1 MRIWTVIV
9 AVIISSCASATPQ
22 PSVGTIARIE
32 TGLAL
37 LEDLQAVGVADSES
51 MNRAARTRVRNVRC
65 ASPEVGK
72 AVCTYDTARLAPGED
87 WVARRRSFV
96 RQERIGPSEPS
107 AGGWVPEKT
116 EMAEG
121 DESGFQALVERGLW
135 DPPEAPPIRAAAIP
149 PPLDPPAEETLFA
162 HLAPGS
168 WAGALSAEVGAPVSS
183 ADVRRVTCVGLQTS
197 YMLCAWEQRL
207 GGRWRRLSQYA
218 DISQTAS
225 RAPVLIDRSRM
236 EP

>member
-1 MRIWTVIV
+1 LRTWTLIV
-9 AVIISSCASATPQ
+9 VLIVSGCASAPPQ
-22 PSVGTIARIE
+22 PSVVAIARIE

-37 LEDLQAVGVADSES
+37 IEDQRAVGVADSES

-65 ASPEVGK
+65 ASPDAGK
-72 AVCTYDTARLAPGED
+72 SVCTYDTARLGAGED

-96 RQERIGPSEPS
+96 RQERVVSGEPS
-107 AGGWVPEKT
+107 ADGWAPEKT
-116 EMAEG
+116 ATAQS
-121 DESGFQALVERGLW
+121 DRSGVQTLMERGLW
-135 DPPEAPPIRAAAIP
+135 DPPEAQPIGAPTIP

-168 WAGALSAEVGAPVSS
+168 WASALSVKGEAPVPS

-197 YMLCAWEQRL
+197 YMLCAWEQRIL
-207 GGRWRRLSQYA
+207 GQWRRLSQYA
-218 DISQTAS
+218 DISQAAT
-225 RAPVLIDRSRM
+225 RVPVLIGSAPT